1 MNELDELFGQYR
13 GYLTGVAYRMLGS
26 AGDAE
31 DAVQEAWLRVQRA
44 GADGIDNPRAWLR
57 TIVARVSLD
66 MLRARRSRREE
77 ALEAVAPPASPLRD
91 PEQEAV
97 MADAVGVA
105 LLVVLDTLAP
115 AERLAFVLH
124 DLFAVPFDEVAAIL
138 GKSPDAVRQLASR
151 ARRRVRGA
159 ASDIDTD
166 IAARRRTVDAFLAAL
181 RAGDVKGLVAL
192 LDPDLVFKADA
203 AASFAGR
210 ETEVHGAETWASRAV
225 TYARGLEGVRT
236 MLIDGEPGLVLA
248 PKGRLRR
255 LMRFTF
261 EGDRIAAIEVV
272 GDPARLRSVELSL
285 LDGSDAATPP

>member
-1 MNELDELFGQYR
+1 MDELFEQNR
-13 GYLTGVAYRMLGS
+13 GYLKGVAYRMLGS
-26 AGDAE
+26 ASDAE

-44 GADGIDNPRAWLR
+44 GPAAIENPRAWLR

-66 MLRARRSRREE
+66 MLRARQSRREE
-77 ALEAVAPPASPLRD
+77 SIETSVSPAAPTANPEEDAVL
-91 PEQEAV
+91 
-97 MADAVGVA
+97 ADAVGIA
-105 LLVVLDTLAP
+105 LLVVLETLAP

-124 DLFAVPFDEVAAIL
+124 DLFAVPFDEVASIL
-138 GKSPDAVRQLASR
+138 GKSPEAARQLASR

-159 ASDIDTD
+159 AEAVDTD
-166 IAARRRTVDAFLAAL
+166 VTARRRTIDAFLTAL
-181 RAGDVKGLVAL
+181 RAGDVPGLVAL

-210 ETEVHGAETWASRAV
+210 ETEVHGAEVWASRAV
-225 TYARGLEGVRT
+225 TYARGMEGVRP

-248 PKGRLRR
+248 PKGHLRR

-272 GDPARLRSVELSL
+272 GDPARLRTAALSL
-285 LDGSDAATPP
+285 LEDEGGATAS